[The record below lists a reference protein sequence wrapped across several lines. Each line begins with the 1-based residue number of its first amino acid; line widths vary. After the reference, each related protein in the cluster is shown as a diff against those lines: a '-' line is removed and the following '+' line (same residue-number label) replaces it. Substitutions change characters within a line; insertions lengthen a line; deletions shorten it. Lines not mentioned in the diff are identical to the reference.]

1 MANELAPYY
10 LLQCSFAAGEI
21 SPEVANRVDLDKYNS
36 AVLKARNCH
45 IRPYGPIY
53 KRPGMRFIVRTKYN
67 DKKSILVPFNGATAN
82 DDYLLEIG
90 HQYIRVHKGGQYLGV
105 ELATPFIEN
114 ALSNL
119 RFTQS
124 ADTLFIAS
132 GDYPVKKL
140 VRYSDT
146 SWGFSDFTISDQ
158 YYDISIIE
166 SDEDNTITPSGTS
179 GSITLT

>member
-90 HQYIRVHKGGQYLGV
+90 HEYIRVHKGGQYLGV
-105 ELATPFIEN
+105 ELATPFTKN
-114 ALSNL
+114 A
-119 RFTQS
+119 
-124 ADTLFIAS
+124 
-132 GDYPVKKL
+132 
-140 VRYSDT
+140 
-146 SWGFSDFTISDQ
+146 
-158 YYDISIIE
+158 
-166 SDEDNTITPSGTS
+166 
-179 GSITLT
+179 

>member
-114 ALSNL
+114 ALSPAKDL
-119 RFTQS
+119 TVAITDPKKQEAMVI
-124 ADTLFIAS
+124 ADGDNFSLAIGKRGQNARLAS
-132 GDYPVKKL
+132 KL
-140 VRYSDT
+140 THYKIDIKT
-146 SWGFSDFTISDQ
+146 TDQ
-158 YYDISIIE
+158 AREAGI
-166 SDEDNTITPSGTS
+166 NFR
-179 GSITLT
+179 